1 MSTSIKKEKPYRI
14 IGTTPIRHDGYEK
27 VTGKAKYGAD
37 TDLPGMIYGKI
48 LRSPHAHAN
57 IVSINTKKA
66 EAIAG
71 VKAIVTAKDFPLL
84 MNSDLDFS
92 QVQRNPRMIAENTLA
107 KDKVLYI
114 GHAIAAVAANN
125 PAIAEEAIKLIEVEY
140 EILPAVINL
149 KDAMKKDAPLL
160 HDNLTTIFR
169 EDRFSAGQ
177 DTGEKK

>member
-57 IVSINTKKA
+57 IISINTKKA

-92 QVQRNPRMIAENTLA
+92 QVQRNPRMIA
-107 KDKVLYI
+107 
-114 GHAIAAVAANN
+114 
-125 PAIAEEAIKLIEVEY
+125 
-140 EILPAVINL
+140 
-149 KDAMKKDAPLL
+149 
-160 HDNLTTIFR
+160 
-169 EDRFSAGQ
+169 
-177 DTGEKK
+177 